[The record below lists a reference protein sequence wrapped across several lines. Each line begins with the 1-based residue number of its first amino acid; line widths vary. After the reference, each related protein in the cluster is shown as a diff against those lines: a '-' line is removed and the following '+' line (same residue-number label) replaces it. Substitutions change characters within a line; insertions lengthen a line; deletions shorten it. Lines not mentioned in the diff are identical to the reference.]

1 MTTFCIAFYVSLSF
15 YVPHWSDILSVV
27 IAKYISDQKAE
38 REQKRKEE
46 WEKAKEERKKQHAAA
61 AAAQQKPQQ
70 RWQQLPAAAPYAGPA
85 F

>member
-1 MTTFCIAFYVSLSF
+1 MTTFCISAYESYLSK
-15 YVPHWSDILSVV
+15 SRTDLSVV

-46 WEKAKEERKKQHAAA
+46 WEKAKEERKKQREAAA
-61 AAAQQKPQQ
+61 AAHQKPQQ
-70 RWQQLPAAAPYAGPA
+70 RWQQLPVAAPYAGPA

>member
-1 MTTFCIAFYVSLSF
+1 LPSNSLIFLRFKGS
-15 YVPHWSDILSVV
+15 YILSVV

-70 RWQQLPAAAPYAGPA
+70 RWQQLPAAAPYSGPV